1 MERLDFF
8 VKGSQGDTYQV
19 TFEKAGAELCAYCRC
34 KAGAKDGK
42 SCKHRTDLMDGKIG
56 NLLSGNVADVETL
69 RGWMPGTALEAAYQR
84 RGIAEKAYQRS
95 KTEAAKAELDAARK
109 NLDQVMYGRGGP
121 TSEAA

>member
-34 KAGAKDGK
+34 KAGAKGGK

-56 NLLSGNVADVETL
+56 NLLSGNVADVATL
-69 RGWMPGTALEAAYQR
+69 LKWMPGTALEAAYQR
-84 RGIAEKAYQRS
+84 LVMAEKACKRS
-95 KTEAAKAELDAARK
+95 KTEAAKAERRAAKR